1 MVRYQKDKKAA
12 VGAVLVILYFT
23 HTHKMYGHRFRI
35 RFHLTYQASDILV
48 TIRDGNPL
56 APEIFFSY
64 LVTFFLTLFILKIS
78 TPCNI
83 FLGSCNFNYFCNLL
97 FSNGNDYLLVYS
109 SLVMIWVSLGFH
121 TLTEPLKMRIS
132 SWFND

>member
-64 LVTFFLTLFILKIS
+64 LVTFFSHII
-78 TPCNI
+78 
-83 FLGSCNFNYFCNLL
+83 YFKNL
-97 FSNGNDYLLVYS
+97 YS
-109 SLVMIWVSLGFH
+109 L
-121 TLTEPLKMRIS
+121 
-132 SWFND
+132 